1 MQHINTWTLHNNVC
15 DIPEKL
21 IQSIDE
27 FFDSSKSLQVNPT
40 FLLDLTKN
48 KYTFIEKYVYD
59 IAMFHFARLNI
70 HNTENHYVEFWFK
83 TKVFN
88 NAHVLHYDCD
98 EVLKR
103 QGKHQY
109 PMLASVTYLNDFS
122 NSPTII
128 TNVDLDTYKY
138 KKFEDQTEIV
148 LSLPKRN
155 KHITF
160 QGKFFHGSTTLFDPQ
175 DTTSSARYIIAINL
189 WDKKP
194 MQDNDYCN
202 EFDKHSIV
210 DMNTV
215 FERNPAI
222 VSVQPDDTIGY
233 VNVDNT
239 VINYKLFEDMLYVK
253 EYGTCYRFNDL
264 IKKCH
269 RDNDANITTF
279 NFRLDNS
286 VKETKTESELKSNV
300 IHTFIISLKPE
311 INRRL
316 SIVNKLKYT
325 NIKKYTIIDAVD
337 GKTELDKYDFKV
349 MHDWIDPLT
358 KQKINVGEIGCFLSH
373 YFIWKYIANHNID
386 VALILE
392 DDCIFLDDFNTKFEQ
407 ILKLDSTNYDYF
419 ALGREKL
426 FDIYNLGPETVI
438 TNDYVIP
445 KYSYNAHSYLL
456 TNTGAKILANELAL
470 KYIIPVD
477 EYITVMYNS
486 FPFPK
491 YSDYFKNMPKLR
503 AIGLINDITDQDND
517 NTSSSIINQPIFE
530 YTTK

>member
-1 MQHINTWTLHNNVC
+1 MQHTNTWTLHNNVC

-27 FFDSSKSLQVNPT
+27 IFDSSQSLRVNPT

-83 TKVFN
+83 SKVFN
-88 NAHVLHYDCD
+88 NTHVLHYDCD
-98 EVLKR
+98 EGLKR

-109 PMLASVTYLNDFS
+109 PMLATVTYLNDFS
-122 NSPTII
+122 NGPTII

-160 QGKFFHGSTTLFDPQ
+160 QGKFFHGSTTLFDSQ
-175 DTTSSARYIIAINL
+175 DTSSSARYIIAINL

-194 MQDNDYCN
+194 TRDDDYCN
-202 EFDKHSIV
+202 DFDKHSIP
-210 DMNTV
+210 DTNTV
-215 FERNPAI
+215 FERNPTI
-222 VSVQPDDTIGY
+222 VSLQLDDTIGY

-253 EYGTCYRFNDL
+253 KHDTCFIFNDL
-264 IKKCH
+264 IKKYH

-279 NFRLDNS
+279 KFRLDNS
-286 VKETKTESELKSNV
+286 IKETKIEPELKSNV
-300 IHTFIISLKPE
+300 VHTFIISLKPE

-316 SIVNKLKYT
+316 SLVNRLKYT
-325 NIKKYTIIDAVD
+325 NIKKYTIIDAVN
-337 GKTELDKYDFKV
+337 GHTELEKYDFKI
-349 MHDWIDPLT
+349 MPDWIDPLT
-358 KQKINVGEIGCFLSH
+358 KRKINVGEIGCFLSH
-373 YFIWKYIANHNID
+373 YFIWKYIATHNID

-392 DDCIFLDDFNTKFEQ
+392 DDCIFYDGFNTKFEE
-407 ILKLDSTNYDYF
+407 ILQLSPTNYDLFY
-419 ALGREKL
+419 LGRNKL
-426 FDIYNLGPETVI
+426 CDRYNLGPEI
-438 TNDYVIP
+438 IIDGDYVIP

-477 EYITVMYNS
+477 EYIPIMYDS

-491 YSDYFKNMPKLR
+491 YSHYFKNMPKLR
-503 AIGLINDITDQDND
+503 SIGLINDITVQDLY
-517 NTSSSIINQPIFE
+517 NTRSSTINQPE

>member
-27 FFDSSKSLQVNPT
+27 IFDSSQSLRVNPT

-48 KYTFIEKYVYD
+48 KYTIIEKYVYD

-83 TKVFN
+83 SKVFN
-88 NAHVLHYDCD
+88 NTHELHCDSD

-103 QGKHQY
+103 NGVYVY
-109 PMLASVTYLNDFS
+109 PLLSCVTYLNDVAS
-122 NSPTII
+122 SPTII
-128 TNVDLDTYKY
+128 TNVDMDCYKY
-138 KKFEDQTEIV
+138 KEFESQTEVI
-148 LSLPKRN
+148 LSLPVMN
-155 KHITF
+155 KQVTF
-160 QGKFFHGSTTLFDPQ
+160 DGHFFHGSTTLFDSQ
-175 DTTSSARYIIAINL
+175 DTTSIVRYIIIINL

-194 MQDNDYCN
+194 TRDDTHCND
-202 EFDKHSIV
+202 FGKHSIV

-222 VSVQPDDTIGY
+222 VSVKPDDTIGY

-264 IKKCH
+264 IKKYH

-286 VKETKTESELKSNV
+286 VKETKTEPELKSNV

-349 MHDWIDPLT
+349 MPDWIDPIT
-358 KQKINVGEIGCFLSH
+358 KRKINVGEIGCFLSH
-373 YFIWKYIANHNID
+373 YFIWKYITTHNID

-392 DDCIFLDDFNTKFEQ
+392 DDCIFLDDFNTKIEQ
-407 ILKLDSTNYDYF
+407 ILQLNSTTYDYF
-419 ALGREKL
+419 TLGRNKL
-426 FDIYNLGPETVI
+426 FDIYNLGPEHVI
-438 TNDYVIP
+438 ANKYVIP
-445 KYSYNAHSYLL
+445 KYSYNAHAYIL
-456 TNTGAKILANELAL
+456 TNTGAKILANELAI
-470 KYIIPVD
+470 KNIIPVD
-477 EYITVMYNS
+477 EYIPMMYDS
-486 FPFPK
+486 FPFTQ
-491 YSDYFKNMPKLR
+491 YSVYFKNMPKLR

-530 YTTK
+530 YTAK